1 MKARGSGNTL
11 PYRKR
16 AAFSLVA
23 PAQITPK
30 RLQIR
35 AAVSGSQLHESPR
48 GSGRMS
54 ARLLPVYTRI
64 GDFFHSQGRTFRSA
78 H

>member
-23 PAQITPK
+23 PAQIIPE

-35 AAVSGSQLHESPR
+35 AAVSWL
-48 GSGRMS
+48 
-54 ARLLPVYTRI
+54 YTY
-64 GDFFHSQGRTFRSA
+64 
-78 H
+78 